1 MATADHDAILVF
13 LKKYTPIDDSFID
26 DFFSLYTIGSNP
38 SSFVVSLDM
47 VAKWLDARKA
57 NLFRIV
63 KSSYVLDIDY
73 NVTKNAIK
81 GAKGSVGRGKNTIR
95 IVMLT
100 PDCFKALCMQSQT
113 KKSVFV
119 RSYFIAV
126 EKALFVY
133 RDEIVESLQ
142 KRIHV
147 LERNQR
153 PTQELKKIGGIIYV
167 IVASGEMNNVYKLGM
182 SKNFK
187 ERLKSHSSAMADNIE
202 IVYIYKTDCIRAVE
216 SCAKAML
223 KKYQY
228 RKYKEVYQTDLHMMK
243 EVISGCGA
251 VCNTVIQLE
260 KNTQIYEK
268 YVASGGGR
276 DNNSAGLFMV
286 FD

>member
-1 MATADHDAILVF
+1 MTTADHDAILVF

-38 SSFVVSLDM
+38 SSFVVNLDM
-47 VAKWLDARKA
+47 VAKWLEARKA

-63 KSSYVLDIDY
+63 KRSYVLDIDY
-73 NVTKNAIK
+73 NVSKNGIK

-133 RDEIVESLQ
+133 RDEIVESLH

-153 PTQELKKIGGIIYV
+153 PTPELKNLGGIIYTPRP
-167 IVASGEMNNVYKLGM
+167 IQDETSHMASV
-182 SKNFK
+182 F
-187 ERLKSHSSAMADNIE
+187 
-202 IVYIYKTDCIRAVE
+202 T
-216 SCAKAML
+216 
-223 KKYQY
+223 
-228 RKYKEVYQTDLHMMK
+228 
-243 EVISGCGA
+243 IS
-251 VCNTVIQLE
+251 
-260 KNTQIYEK
+260 
-268 YVASGGGR
+268 R
-276 DNNSAGLFMV
+276 
-286 FD
+286 